1 VRLVL
6 PLALLLILLPPA
18 SEGPERVHLGV
29 RGVLEQLAVRAR
41 VEEPVPVLLGHVR
54 DEPGQLLAVEDDLVA
69 DARLDQPVG
78 VHEVAVELET
88 GIVEHKVDAPAADL
102 GDVVGK
108 SVEVVT
114 EDILLGRGEGVTA
127 R

>member
-78 VHEVAVELET
+78 VHEVAV